1 MKQKDNIYG
10 IRQKEI
16 KKFKFDKKVAEVF
29 DDMIER
35 SVPLYFEII
44 DKEAKIAARF
54 YKKDTYI
61 YDLGCSTGNFC
72 SAFSEIFYN
81 KTFKMVCVDNSEP
94 MLEICKNRIKYTD
107 NIKFICEDILKIG
120 FEKSSVV
127 IANFIFQFLPVSMRD
142 NVIKKI
148 YNSLIPG
155 GILLTAE
162 KIDYKEEEIS
172 ALYQDFYYKLKEENG
187 YSGLEI
193 SQKREALENVLLPE
207 TITNHMRRFFE
218 AGFKKTDIWLKW
230 FNFTAFICI
239 K

>member
-16 KKFKFDKKVAEVF
+16 ERFKFDKKVAEVF

-35 SVPLYFEII
+35 SVPLYSEII
-44 DKEAKIAARF
+44 DKEVRIAARF
-54 YKKDTYI
+54 YKEDTYI

-81 KTFKMVCVDNSEP
+81 RSFKMICADNSEP
-94 MLEICKNRIKYTD
+94 MLEICKNRIKGMD
-107 NIKFICEDILKIG
+107 NIKFICEDILKIS
-120 FEKSSVV
+120 FESSSVV

-142 NVIKKI
+142 YIIRKI
-148 YNSLIPG
+148 YDSLVPG

-162 KIDYKEEEIS
+162 KIDDKDEEIS
-172 ALYQDFYYKLKEENG
+172 ALYRDFYYKLKEENG
-187 YSGLEI
+187 YSELEI
-193 SQKREALENVLLPE
+193 SQKREALENVLIPE
-207 TITNHMRRFFE
+207 TIADHMRRFLK